1 MRFPIIFDIL
11 RSAEPRRWA
20 GVAALAA
27 GLPLAS
33 LSAASLVTWR
43 ESTPAPE
50 PRAGYAAGV
59 IGGKLILVG
68 GTYWEGE
75 KGNWTKKVFAAA
87 ADAFDPQKQTWEKLA
102 DCPVTLGYP
111 ACTQVGETI
120 YVLGG
125 LQNGEASS
133 AIRTLKK
140 TGAKYEWR
148 AEGALPEPRLFAA
161 AVTIGRTIY
170 VVGGA
175 RQFEPFD
182 AIGTCCTTNT
192 VTATVWAFDTANPA
206 KGWKTLAPVPG
217 GLRWQL
223 KAVTDG
229 TDIFVFGG
237 SFQAKQG
244 DPVKKLK
251 EVLRYEV
258 AKDSWTTAGEMPES
272 MQGSALVPAR
282 GLFFLLGSKNQV
294 MTFDPKTTKF
304 APADP
309 LPRDVYVDY
318 FAWIDPFLVGAT
330 GETAVESPRRR
341 SPWTFIGRLGGLSEP
356 RSGR

>member
-1 MRFPIIFDIL
+1 M
-11 RSAEPRRWA
+11 
-20 GVAALAA
+20 AA
-27 GLPLAS
+27 GLLV
-33 LSAASLVTWR
+33 LNLTAAPLVTWR

-50 PRAGYAAGV
+50 PRAGYAAGA

-75 KGNWTKKVFAAA
+75 KGKWTKKVFAAA
-87 ADAFDPQKQTWEKLA
+87 TDAFDPNKQTWEKLA

-111 ACTQVGETI
+111 AYTQVGETL

-125 LQNGEASS
+125 LQNGEPSS
-133 AIRTLKK
+133 AVRTLRKS
-140 TGAKYEWR
+140 GASYEWR
-148 AEGALPEPRLFAA
+148 TEGALPEPRLFAS

-170 VVGGA
+170 LMGGA

-192 VTATVWAFDTANPA
+192 VTATVWAFDTANPT
-206 KGWKTLAPVPG
+206 KGWKTLAPMPG

-229 TDIFVFGG
+229 ADIFVFGG
-237 SFQAKQG
+237 SFQANQG
-244 DPVKKLK
+244 DPVKKLND
-251 EVLRYEV
+251 VLRYNV
-258 AKDSWTTAGEMPES
+258 AKDRWSTAGEMPEA
-272 MQGSALVPAR
+272 MQSSAVVFAR
-282 GLFFLLGSKNQV
+282 GQVFLLGSKNQV
-294 MTFDPKTTKF
+294 MTFEPKTAKF
-304 APADP
+304 APAEP

-341 SPWTFIGRLGGLSEP
+341 SPWTFVGRLGEAGEP